1 MGLSLG
7 IGVAISA
14 KKKKK
19 NFNVYVILGDGECN
33 EGSVWEGAMAAP
45 NLKLDN
51 LFVIIDKNNFQ
62 QTGLNKDNPRWEER
76 DRFIL
81 SKGHACLAYYAALCE
96 VGYISKEE
104 LKTFEKN
111 DTNLLG
117 HPVINRNIGIDF
129 SNGSLGMGLS
139 LGIGVAISSKKKKK
153 NFDVYVIVGD
163 GECNEGSVW
172 ESAMAAPNFKLDN
185 LYAVIDKNNFQQT
198 GSNEDIM
205 NVANLKDK
213 WSSFGWYTVELDGH
227 NIEELYNFF
236 NKGKKINKPK
246 AIIANTIKGKGFSF
260 SENNNDWHH
269 SILSKSFYEKAI
281 NELKKK

>member
-1 MGLSLG
+1 MVINEEDQIKNIKNFAFRVRKSILEMAVSAGAGSAHFGGALSITEVVSILFAYQMK
-7 IGVAISA
+7 ID
-14 KKKKK
+14 KK
-19 NFNVYVILGDGECN
+19 N
-33 EGSVWEGAMAAP
+33 P
-45 NLKLDN
+45 K
-51 LFVIIDKNNFQ
+51 
-62 QTGLNKDNPRWEER
+62 WEER

-96 VGYISKEE
+96 VGYISNNE

-111 DTNLLG
+111 DTDLLG
-117 HPVINRNIGIDF
+117 HPVINRNLGIDF

-153 NFDVYVIVGD
+153 NFNVYVIVGD
-163 GECNEGSVW
+163 GECNEGSIW
-172 ESAMAAPNFKLDN
+172 EGAMAAPNFKLDN
-185 LYAVIDKNNFQQT
+185 LYVIIDKNNFQQT
-198 GSNEDIM
+198 GSNKEIM
-205 NVANLKDK
+205 NVGNLKDK

-227 NIEELYNFF
+227 NIQELYNFF
-236 NKGKKINKPK
+236 KESKKIDKPK

-281 NELKKK
+281 KELKKE

>member
-1 MGLSLG
+1 MAINEEDQIKNIKNFAFGVRKSILEMAVSAGAGSAHFGGALSITEVVSTLFAYQMK
-7 IGVAISA
+7 ID
-14 KKKKK
+14 KK
-19 NFNVYVILGDGECN
+19 N
-33 EGSVWEGAMAAP
+33 P
-45 NLKLDN
+45 K
-51 LFVIIDKNNFQ
+51 
-62 QTGLNKDNPRWEER
+62 WEER

-96 VGYISKEE
+96 VGYISNDE
-104 LKTFEKN
+104 LKTFEQN

-117 HPVINRNIGIDF
+117 HPVINRNLGIDF

-153 NFDVYVIVGD
+153 NFNVYVIVGD
-163 GECNEGSVW
+163 GECNEGSIW
-172 ESAMAAPNFKLDN
+172 EGAMAAPNFKLDN
-185 LYAVIDKNNFQQT
+185 LYVIIDKNNFQQT
-198 GSNEDIM
+198 GSNKEIM
-205 NVANLKDK
+205 NVGNLKDK

-227 NIEELYNFF
+227 NIQELYNFF
-236 NKGKKINKPK
+236 KESKKIDKPK

-281 NELKKK
+281 KELKKE

>member
-1 MGLSLG
+1 MGINEEDQVKNIKHFAFRVRKNILEMAVSAGADSAHFGGALSITEIVSTLFAYQMK
-7 IGVAISA
+7 ID
-14 KKKKK
+14 KK
-19 NFNVYVILGDGECN
+19 N
-33 EGSVWEGAMAAP
+33 P
-45 NLKLDN
+45 N
-51 LFVIIDKNNFQ
+51 
-62 QTGLNKDNPRWEER
+62 WEER

-96 VGYISKEE
+96 IGYISREE

-117 HPVINRNIGIDF
+117 HPVINRNLGIDF

-139 LGIGVAISSKKKKK
+139 IGIGVSLAIKKRSK
-153 NFDVYVIVGD
+153 NNSVFVILGD

-172 ESAMAAPNFKLDN
+172 EAAMAAPNLGTNN
-185 LYAVIDKNNFQQT
+185 LYAIIDKNNFQQT
-198 GSNEDIM
+198 GSNQEIM
-205 NVANLKDK
+205 SCDNLNDK
-213 WSSFGWYTVELDGH
+213 WKSFGWHTAEVDGH
-227 NIEELYNFF
+227 DINKIHNIFESLTEVT
-236 NKGKKINKPK
+236 KPK

-281 NELKKK
+281 KELKKE